1 MINVK
6 SLNLRIAL
14 QFAVI
19 LLPLVALL
27 GYVTHAE
34 SRRAADM
41 SRAVAVHATVIEAR
55 DQFALFLN
63 GAADSVDTGHL
74 SARAR
79 KALSDAS
86 MDIDKLMAMQTD
98 QASAQAELSGWLR
111 SIDDVLRSDA
121 SVSALTPLRVPMN
134 RARERIEQLTRIHQ
148 AKLDQAIAGSIKEAD
163 HSRTLVVI
171 LSVFLLLVTITFIV
185 QMMRGL

>member
-27 GYVTHAE
+27 AYVTHGE

-41 SRAVAVHATVIEAR
+41 SQAVTVHATAIQAR
-55 DQFALFLN
+55 DQFALFLD

-79 KALSDAS
+79 KALRRAS
-86 MDIDKLMAMQTD
+86 NA
-98 QASAQAELSGWLR
+98 LSIMWKTSG
-111 SIDDVLRSDA
+111 I
-121 SVSALTPLRVPMN
+121 
-134 RARERIEQLTRIHQ
+134 
-148 AKLDQAIAGSIKEAD
+148 GS
-163 HSRTLVVI
+163 SL
-171 LSVFLLLVTITFIV
+171 FIPH
-185 QMMRGL
+185 R